1 MPTPRELPAELTIY
15 TVAELHPQWLAWLA
29 DDDRAATV
37 EPVPADQC
45 RVDAAAV
52 GEVDAA
58 GAQLL
63 LSLAN
68 ALARRHRTLQLVDPS
83 TALAKACTALGV
95 SSLLANAD
103 LTGVTA

>member
-15 TVAELHPQWLAWLA
+15 TVAELHPRWLAWLTA
-29 DDDRAATV
+29 DDCAANT
-37 EPVPADQC
+37 EPVPNDLC

-58 GAQLL
+58 GVQLL
-63 LSLAN
+63 LALAN
-68 ALARRHRTLQLVDPS
+68 ALARRHSALRLVDPS
-83 TALAKACTALGV
+83 PALTKACTALGV

-103 LTGVTA
+103 LAGVIA